1 MGRSRLA
8 YKGFLFF
15 VLLPWAVMAQNTN
28 EVFAR
33 ISAEQELMDV
43 QQKYT
48 YQNSSQDT
56 LNSIWFYDWNN
67 AYSTKNSPLSK
78 RFSEEFNRSLHL
90 ARQRDRGFTTMV
102 SIVAEDYKGLEWE
115 YAKSEDLVEIKLPK
129 PLYPGEAIQLHFT
142 YTLKLPDARFT
153 GYGYQNDGGIYLKD
167 WYLSPLVYKNGWLK
181 YSNKN
186 LDDLYTELTAQ
197 TEVQLIYPSDLY
209 LVSNFEEVSQSEF
222 PQGKQAILREANVLN
237 CEIFLSKE
245 NHFTAHITPSLK
257 VVSDIESRKYDSPD
271 QGASII
277 RIVDFI
283 EKHLGEYPHTHL
295 LVSEKDYNRYPL
307 YGINQLPSF
316 VRPYDARFQ
325 YEMKFL
331 KTAMRTY
338 LRESVYMDP
347 RADKWVYDGVIN
359 YLMIQF
365 VEEYYPDQK
374 WLGKLSKVWG
384 VRSFNLAQMGFN
396 DQYNLLHMLS
406 VRSNLDQALTTPN
419 DSLIK
424 LNQKIASG
432 YKAGLGLAYIADYIG
447 KEEVEEAIQTFVRER
462 KGLAASSAAD
472 FEKSL
477 RATTEKDLDWF
488 FNEYVQTRKKID
500 YRIKEVEKGTDSI
513 QVTLKNKRGTAVP
526 ISLYGLQG
534 DSVVSK
540 YWLEGFDSIKRFTI
554 PQKGEDR
561 LVLNYNKVIPE
572 FNQRDNWKSLG
583 GFLSSN
589 KKIKFQFFKDTENP
603 YYNQFFYVPIAN
615 YNIYDGITPGIR
627 LYNKTFLERQFRFDI
642 APTYSFL
649 ERTLVGG
656 GGFQYRK
663 YHGKSGLF
671 VSNYSLG
678 GGTSHFQT
686 NSRYTTIT
694 PSVSFGWRPGD
705 LISNK
710 REFLNIRW
718 RNVFRNIDPAIAD
731 EIDTEPDYSV
741 FNVRYI
747 NRDNDIINY
756 KSTELDFQ
764 YAQDFIK
771 VSFEWEFRRLFQNNR
786 QINLRFYAGK
796 FIRNETNS
804 DFFSFALDRPT
815 DYLFDLDYLGRSEA
829 TGLVSQQ
836 IIIAEGGFKSRFEDA
851 FASDW
856 LAALNGSFN
865 LWRWIELYGD
875 VGFASD
881 KPGGTDFVYDSG
893 VRLNLVTD
901 YFELYFPLY
910 SNLGWEVAQPDY
922 GSRIRFIITVSP
934 KTLTGLFTRKWF

>member
-1 MGRSRLA
+1 MHRSKAL
-8 YKGFLFF
+8 LFGMVF
-15 VLLPWAVMAQNTN
+15 FMLHNVSAQHTN
-28 EVFAR
+28 SVFAK
-33 ISAEQELMDV
+33 IIPEEESIAV
-43 QQKYT
+43 QQHYL
-48 YQNSSQDT
+48 YVNQSEDP
-56 LNSIWFYDWNN
+56 LEEIWFYDWNN
-67 AYSTKNSPLSK
+67 SYSSKRTPLSK
-78 RFSEEFNRSLHL
+78 RFSEEFNRGLHL
-90 ARQRDRGFTTMV
+90 ARQRDRGSTDII
-102 SIVAEDYKGLEWE
+102 SIVAKNYKGLKWE
-115 YAKSEDLVEIKLPK
+115 YAKEEDLFKVILPEALAPGDSIK
-129 PLYPGEAIQLHFT
+129 IHFT
-142 YTLKLPDARFT
+142 YNLKLPDTRFS
-153 GYGYQNDGGIYLKD
+153 GYGYKDNGELYLKD
-167 WYLSPLVYKNGWLK
+167 WYFSPLAYRDGWHK

-186 LDDLYTELTAQ
+186 LDDLYTEQTAES
-197 TEVQLIYPSDLY
+197 EVQVIFPKQLY
-209 LVSNFEEVSQSEF
+209 LNSNYKLGSESEF
-222 PQGKQAILREANVLN
+222 PQGKQVILKEKGVLN
-237 CEIFLSKE
+237 CELFLTLE
-245 NHFTAHITPSLK
+245 NNFTTHLTPKLR
-257 VVSDIESRKYDSPD
+257 VVSDIEAKKYNSPE

-277 RIVDFI
+277 RIADFL
-283 EKHLGEYPHTHL
+283 EEYLGEYPHDHL
-295 LVSEKDYNRYPL
+295 LVSEMDYNRYPL

-316 VRPYDARFQ
+316 VRPYEARFQ

-331 KTAMRTY
+331 KTALRTY
-338 LRESVYMDP
+338 LRETIHMDP
-347 RADKWVYDGVIN
+347 RVDKWVFDGLTN
-359 YLMIQF
+359 YLMIRF
-365 VEEYYPDQK
+365 VEEHYPDQK

-384 VRSFNLAQMGFN
+384 FRSFNLAKMGFN

-406 VRSNLDQALTTPN
+406 VRSNLDQALSTPN

-432 YKAGLGLAYIADYIG
+432 YKAGLGLAYVADYIG
-447 KEEVEEAIQTFVRER
+447 KDKVEASIQEFVRER
-462 KGLAASSAAD
+462 KGLPISSAKD
-472 FEKSL
+472 YERIL
-477 RATTEKDLDWF
+477 RKVSDKDLDWF
-488 FNEYVQTRKKID
+488 FTEYVQTRKKID
-500 YRIKEVEKGTDSI
+500 YRIKKVEQGEDSI
-513 QVTLKNKRGTAVP
+513 RVTLKNKRGTPVP
-526 ISLYGLQG
+526 ISLFGLQG

-540 YWLEGFDSIKRFTI
+540 YWFSGFDSVKRFSI
-554 PQKGEDR
+554 PKKGEER

-589 KKIKFQFFKDTENP
+589 KKIRFQFFKDTENP

-656 GGFQYRK
+656 GGFSYRK

-671 VSNYSLG
+671 VSNYSIG

-710 REFLNIRW
+710 RQFLNARW
-718 RNVFRNIDPAIAD
+718 RNVFRNIDPAIAN
-731 EIDTEPDYSV
+731 EIDTDPDYSV

-747 NRDNDIINY
+747 NRDNDIINF
-756 KSTELDFQ
+756 KSMELDFQ
-764 YAQDFIK
+764 YSRDFTK

-786 QINLRFYAGK
+786 QINLRLYAGK
-796 FIRNETNS
+796 FLRNQTNS

-851 FASDW
+851 FANDW
-856 LAALNGSFN
+856 LVATNGSFN

-875 VGFASD
+875 LGFASD
-881 KPGGTDFVYDSG
+881 NPGGTRFIYDSG

-910 SNLGWEVAQPDY
+910 SNLGWEIAQPDY
-922 GSRIRFIITVSP
+922 GTRIRFIVTVSP